1 MWKSNF
7 EASLKITMAR
17 FNVKNLRKR
26 TELSQEE
33 LARILETSWVT
44 VSRWERKI
52 AAPNPEAETRLRRLS
67 ELLRRIG
74 RVLPAQEILRFLET
88 PHPLLRN
95 CPPMDLLKSDYA
107 FQQLVDFVEGAK
119 SGDMA

>member
-1 MWKSNF
+1 
-7 EASLKITMAR
+7 MAR
-17 FNVKNLRKR
+17 FNVNNLRKR

-33 LARILETSWVT
+33 LARILGTSWVT

-52 AAPNPEAETRLRRLS
+52 AAPNPEAEARLRRLS

-74 RVLPAQEILRFLET
+74 KALPAHEVPRFLET
-88 PHPLLRN
+88 AHPLLRN
-95 CPPMDLLKSDYA
+95 YPPMELLKSDYA
-107 FQQLVDFVEGAK
+107 FQELLDFIEGTK